1 MLRTPITLI
10 TGPLGSGK
18 TTLLRHILAVQPGKI
33 AIVMNEFGE
42 IAIDTK
48 VIEGKNVRI
57 AELGGGCVCCSLLGE
72 FEAAVNEIIEKI
84 APDRIV
90 VETTGL
96 AEPEALVFNI
106 QETLPQCRLDGVVSV
121 IDADMLIRFPELGH
135 TTRLQIEGA
144 DILLLNKIDL
154 IDPRQIEPLETK
166 LREINPTATIIRT
179 ERCGIDPELLFGI
192 GRSPREIRSRVMM
205 PWAMRDIS
213 RGERKIAPP
222 EHRHQSE
229 FEAFAFTSGKIF
241 SRDCFEAFA
250 NGLSASLVRAKG
262 FIRFADGAQ
271 LFNFVTGRW
280 ELEPF
285 ESDRTEVV
293 FIGRNIA
300 MEKETILRALDECTV
315 KNDEASNDEC
325 RRNDYA
331 RMTKDSRSD
340 SAARFRSSSFGVDSS
355 FDIRISSFSPCLTI
369 TSKNSELPISP
380 LKRRGAT
387 CQNCLATLR
396 TRRRM

>member
-1 MLRTPITLI
+1 MTPRIPITLI

-18 TTLLRHILAVQPGKI
+18 TTLLRHILAVQPEKI

-48 VIEGKNVRI
+48 VIEGKKVRI

-72 FEAAVNEIIEKI
+72 FEAAVNEIIVKI
-84 APDRIV
+84 APERIV

-106 QETLPQCRLDGVVSV
+106 QEALPQCRLDGVVSV

-154 IDPRQIEPLETK
+154 IEAGQIDPLETK
-166 LREINPTATIIRT
+166 LQEINPTAVIVRT
-179 ERCGIDPELLFGI
+179 ERCVIDPDLLFGI
-192 GRSPREIRSRVMM
+192 GR
-205 PWAMRDIS
+205 
-213 RGERKIAPP
+213 ERKIAPP

-229 FEAFAFTSGKIF
+229 FESFAFTSEEAF
-241 SRDCFEAFA
+241 SRDCFEEFA
-250 NGLSASLVRAKG
+250 NVVPASVVRAKG
-262 FIRFADGAQ
+262 FICFADGAQ
-271 LFNFVTGRW
+271 LFNFVAGRW

-285 ESDRTEVV
+285 EFDRTELV

-300 MEKETILRALDECTV
+300 VEKEGIIHALDGCVV
-315 KNDEASNDEC
+315 K
-325 RRNDYA
+325 
-331 RMTKDSRSD
+331 MTKH
-340 SAARFRSSSFGVDSS
+340 
-355 FDIRISSFSPCLTI
+355 
-369 TSKNSELPISP
+369 E
-380 LKRRGAT
+380 
-387 CQNCLATLR
+387 
-396 TRRRM
+396 